1 MVSWLVNKEQT
12 PPVGGN
18 PSTVFR
24 TKEIAFLLNVAKWH
38 KGQIIVA
45 KITPFFYLCK
55 MRKFCVTPAQIAFFL
70 FLAIFSPVFAHLP
83 PGFAQY
89 EIASGLNPTDMAIA
103 PDGRIFITEKNGLVR
118 LVVNEELLPDPFA
131 VLLVN
136 DFNERGLGHI
146 GLDPDFANNGF
157 VYVYYTVV
165 EGSHNRLSRLTA
177 QGNLMLPGSEVVLYE
192 CDSKYGSVHNGG
204 DFEFGKDGKI
214 YLATGENASGV
225 TGPQSLTS
233 DLGKVLRLNPDG
245 TIPTDNPFYT
255 TAAGKYRSIYALG
268 FRNPFSLTID
278 PESGNIYVG
287 DVGGTT
293 WEEINEVKAG
303 RNYGFPLLE
312 GKANGQPTPADYEDP
327 IYTYDHN
334 TGCAVTGICYYNPTS
349 TNFPSSCKKKLF
361 FADYCKGYIGQYNPA
376 TGIWERNFA
385 DQIARPICLQ
395 STPTGSFYYL
405 ARAGIGGG
413 SEEDNTA
420 SDNGSLWR
428 IIYTGSNAPFIYLH
442 PKSNLYSVGDPL
454 RLEALAVGEKPM
466 GVFWQKNG
474 VTILGADSTVLEAG
488 LLSLA
493 DSGAVFR
500 CIIMNEYGA
509 DTSKPALIRVT
520 SNKRPQITIMDPST
534 DYLYRAGDTLFFAGQ
549 AVDPETGLLDSTALS
564 WKIYFYHDTHYHP
577 AMSPTKHLYAGNYA
591 ISTIGEPS
599 DNVWYR
605 IFLTAT
611 DTIGLS
617 TTAYRDVYPEKA
629 PILVT
634 TDPSNLP
641 VDIDGI
647 KGPAPFLSQGVV
659 GMQRAAVVPDIVL
672 QPDSVLLFHHW
683 NDGHAIPEYDFVVPA
698 DTGIVLQAHY
708 ERFPVGKGFG
718 LLGTY
723 LQPDLQEPSYLVR
736 IDSFID
742 FKWGEGAPSLGMP
755 VDGFT
760 VRWTG
765 TVEPYFSDTLTFYT
779 YSDDGAR
786 LWVNDQLLID
796 HWTNQPATEHSGS
809 IYLEGGTRYSIRVE
823 FLEAGGA
830 ATMQLWW
837 SSTRVPKAIVPST
850 QLYPPASYL
859 PNSLSGSVWLD
870 QNGNGGWDPSEPPLP
885 QAVVV
890 LTDLSNPL
898 TSIAALTDTEG
909 NYSLQQITSS
919 KYQLYVAAPT
929 GYGSLVP
936 GIGLGPGGFSNPI
949 QFNGEEDRQF
959 FCAFI
964 PDGSPALQSDLPSWQ
979 LLPNPAT
986 DQVTLRKNHRAF
998 LRSLPIQ
1005 VLDLQGKLVVATTS
1019 PAGTRDTVLDISRL
1033 ATGIYI
1039 VVADGQAVQLFKQ

>member
-1 MVSWLVNKEQT
+1 
-12 PPVGGN
+12 
-18 PSTVFR
+18 
-24 TKEIAFLLNVAKWH
+24 
-38 KGQIIVA
+38 
-45 KITPFFYLCK
+45 

-70 FLAIFSPVFAHLP
+70 FLAILSPVFAHLP

-103 PDGRIFITEKNGLVR
+103 PDGRIFITEKNGLIR

-157 VYVYYTVV
+157 VYVYYTVAD
-165 EGSHNRLSRLTA
+165 GSHNRLSRLTA
-177 QGNLMLPGSEVVLYE
+177 QGNLMLPGSELILYE
-192 CDSKYGSVHNGG
+192 CDSKFGSVHNGG

-255 TAAGKYRSIYALG
+255 TATGKYRSIYALG

-278 PESGNIYVG
+278 PETGKIYVG

-312 GKANGQPTPADYEDP
+312 GKANGQPIPADYEDP
-327 IYTYDHN
+327 IYAYNHD
-334 TGCAVTGICYYNPTS
+334 TGCAITGICYYNPTS

-361 FADYCKGYIGQYNPA
+361 FADYCKGFIGQYNPA
-376 TGIWERNFA
+376 TGSWERNFA

-395 STPTGSFYYL
+395 STPTGAFYYL

-428 IIYTGSNAPFIYLH
+428 IIYTGSKAPFIYLH

-454 RLEALAVGEKPM
+454 RLEALAVGEEPM

-474 VTILGADSTVLEAG
+474 VTIPGADSTVLEAG

-520 SNKRPQITIMDPST
+520 SNKRPQIMILDPSS
-534 DYLYRAGDTLFFAGQ
+534 DYLYRAGDTLYFSGQ
-549 AVDPETGLLDSTALS
+549 AVDPETGLLDSTALT

-577 AMSPTKHLYAGNYA
+577 AMSPTKHLNEGTYA
-591 ISTIGEPS
+591 ISTVGEPS

-611 DTIGLS
+611 DTVGLS

-634 TDPSNLP
+634 TDPSGLP

-647 KGPAPFLSQGVV
+647 KGPAPFLSLGVV

-683 NDGHAIPEYDFVVPA
+683 NDGHTIPEYDFVVPA

-708 ERFPVGKGFG
+708 EQFPVGKGFG

-723 LQPDLQEPSYLVR
+723 LQPDLKEPSYLVR

-755 VDGFT
+755 ADGFT

-786 LWVNDQLLID
+786 VWVNDQLLID
-796 HWTNQPATEHSGS
+796 QWTNQPATEHAGS
-809 IYLEGGTRYSIRVE
+809 IYLEGGTRYSIQVE
-823 FLEAGGA
+823 FLEVGGA

-837 SSTRVPKAIVPST
+837 SGTRVPKAIIPST
-850 QLYPPASYL
+850 QLYPPASFL
-859 PNSLSGSVWLD
+859 PNSLSGSVWMD
-870 QNGNGGWDPSEPPLP
+870 QNGNGVWDSNEPPLP
-885 QAVVV
+885 QAVIV
-890 LTDLSNPL
+890 LTDLNNPL

-919 KYQLYVAAPT
+919 RYQLYVAAPT

-936 GIGLGPGGFSNPI
+936 GIGLGPNGFSNPI

-964 PDGSPALQSDLPSWQ
+964 PDGNPALQSDLPSWQ
-979 LLPNPAT
+979 LMPNPAT

-1005 VLDLQGKLVVATTS
+1005 VLDLQGKLVAATTS
-1019 PAGTRDTVLDISRL
+1019 PAGVRDTILDISQL